1 MSVDTMEFSD
11 GMESAFVCN
20 YIQIF
25 LMKFNILH
33 SFSASVYFFAYNVFA
48 P

>member
-1 MSVDTMEFSD
+1 MSLDTIEFSD

-20 YIQIF
+20 FIQIF

-33 SFSASVYFFAYNVFA
+33 RFSASVYFFAYNVFA